1 MTTQTADSFITSVK
15 STNVR
20 PHMSGPV
27 WLRTSF
33 SVAGYLTPSLT
44 AAVAERLFFKTRRTG
59 SRTGERDVLETAAP
73 SSIAGMKAWSWG
85 NGPTVLLVHGWNG
98 RATQLGGFVEP
109 LVARGYRVVAFD
121 AFGHGESPGSSMSL
135 PELASC
141 IRQVS
146 DELGGLYGVIA
157 HSMGGAATTLALS
170 DGLQLERA
178 VFVSPP
184 SDPRV
189 FLQIF
194 SDALGI
200 SDQVR
205 THLKERVE
213 RRIGISMESIR
224 ANLIAP
230 SMRVPLLII
239 HDRDDKEVP
248 VESGQSIADAWPN
261 AKLVLSEGLGHQRI
275 LRTKPITNVAVSF
288 IDAAKHLIAAA

>member
-20 PHMSGPV
+20 PLMSGPV

-121 AFGHGESPGSSMSL
+121 AFGHGESP
-135 PELASC
+135 
-141 IRQVS
+141 
-146 DELGGLYGVIA
+146 
-157 HSMGGAATTLALS
+157 
-170 DGLQLERA
+170 
-178 VFVSPP
+178 P
-184 SDPRV
+184 STEKPLDP
-189 FLQIF
+189 
-194 SDALGI
+194 A
-200 SDQVR
+200 
-205 THLKERVE
+205 
-213 RRIGISMESIR
+213 
-224 ANLIAP
+224 
-230 SMRVPLLII
+230 
-239 HDRDDKEVP
+239 
-248 VESGQSIADAWPN
+248 
-261 AKLVLSEGLGHQRI
+261 AKLHQDFVFAFLNRGPVK
-275 LRTKPITNVAVSF
+275 T
-288 IDAAKHLIAAA
+288 D